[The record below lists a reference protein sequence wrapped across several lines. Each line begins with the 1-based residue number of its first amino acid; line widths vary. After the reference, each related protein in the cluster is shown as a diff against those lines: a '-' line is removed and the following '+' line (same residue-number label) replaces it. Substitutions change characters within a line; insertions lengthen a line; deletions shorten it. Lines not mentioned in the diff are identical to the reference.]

1 MCDAFTYPIDHLF
14 TDRIH
19 QSCHGHSELRA
30 DAGLNEKKA
39 SEIVDYKST
48 IVLLIRAKALTMC
61 QTYQANALVGLG
73 ALNRRGSAVLNMGAM
88 NLS

>member
-14 TDRIH
+14 RDRIH

-39 SEIVDYKST
+39 CEIVPYRST
-48 IVLLIRAKALTMC
+48 IVLLVRAKTLTC
-61 QTYQANALVGLG
+61 VRPIKPIFLWG
-73 ALNRRGSAVLNMGAM
+73 LNRRGYAVLNMGVM